1 MRAEDF
7 LTESTYTEHEEQ
19 IRDFIEWCV
28 KKLKIKEKLPKIKF
42 QDEKESKDQHRTGY
56 YSDDDDIMWIY
67 TGKRNLIDILRT
79 VAHELTHRKQHE
91 GGRTYPNQSYPG
103 SPIERQADEVAGIL
117 MKLYGK
123 MHPEIIE

>member
-1 MRAEDF
+1 MRAQDF
-7 LTESTYTEHEEQ
+7 LSESTYKEHEEQ
-19 IRDFIEWCV
+19 IRHFIEWCV
-28 KKLKIKEKLPKIKF
+28 KKLKIKEPLPPIKF
-42 QDEKESKDQHRTGY
+42 QDKKEGPDQHRTGY
-56 YSDDDDIMWIY
+56 YDDADNIMWIY
-67 TGKRNLIDILRT
+67 TGNRNLIDILRT

-91 GGRTYPNQSYPG
+91 GGKDYSDQSYPG